1 MMVKLVFL
9 GKLRGDGRDDLAV
22 PPNVMTLADLKDWL
36 AHRDPALGAALA
48 TTRTHIVL
56 NQEIVHDMAL
66 PIGDG
71 DEVAF
76 LPPMSGG

>member
-1 MMVKLVFL
+1 MVKLVFL
-9 GKLRGDGRDDLAV
+9 GKLRGDGRDDLVA

-36 AHRDPALGAALA
+36 AHCDPALGEAL
-48 TTRTHIVL
+48 TTMRTQVVL

>member
-9 GKLRGDGRDDLAV
+9 GKLRDMARDDFAV
-22 PPNVMTLADLKDWL
+22 PPDVRTLAALKDWL
-36 AHRDPALGAALA
+36 AHRDPVLGEALA
-48 TTRTHIVL
+48 ATRTHIVL
-56 NQEIVHDMAL
+56 NQEIVHDMARAV
-66 PIGDG
+66 GEG